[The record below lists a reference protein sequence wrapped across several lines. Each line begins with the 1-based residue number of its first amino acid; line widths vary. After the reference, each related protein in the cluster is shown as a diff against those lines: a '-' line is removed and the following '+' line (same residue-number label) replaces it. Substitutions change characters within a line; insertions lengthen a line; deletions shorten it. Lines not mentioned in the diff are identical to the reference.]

1 MSNLIREESKH
12 TAAPGDTGAPE
23 AQKNI
28 EPHSVSGKMP
38 NDAMQHSVGAISPT
52 KVFVVHGH
60 DKVILNP
67 IARFLER
74 LGLEPIFLSQQPQA
88 GRTIIEKFADFAPAV
103 GFAVVVLTPS
113 DLGGPAAVPA
123 QAARARQ
130 NVIFELGYFAK
141 LGRGRACLLRKG
153 EVEIPSDLYGVV
165 YTDMDAAEG
174 WKRKLARD
182 LKAAGFGFDP
192 LLLAETTSPRV
203 SIEVPREPATAAVAT
218 DSVEGDDAIVDLF
231 ADLGTENIDDGA
243 AYDSATLTLRQTADN
258 LQEIVTERRNLLANL
273 ALMERRIDRTQQE
286 TARILGGSIKG

>member
-1 MSNLIREESKH
+1 
-12 TAAPGDTGAPE
+12 
-23 AQKNI
+23 
-28 EPHSVSGKMP
+28 MP
-38 NDAMQHSVGAISPT
+38 NDAVQRTVGGIPPT

-67 IARFLER
+67 VARFLER
-74 LGLEPIFLSQQPQA
+74 LGLEPIFLSRQPHA

-103 GFAVVVLTPS
+103 RFAVVILTPS

-130 NVIFELGYFAK
+130 NVIFELGYFAAK

-165 YTDMDAAEG
+165 YTDMDVAEG

-182 LKAAGFGFDP
+182 LKAAGFDFDP

-203 SIEVPREPATAAVAT
+203 SIEVPRGPATAAVAT
-218 DSVEGDDAIVDLF
+218 DSLEGDDAIMDLF
-231 ADLGTENIDDGA
+231 ADLGTENFDDGA
-243 AYDSATLTLRQTADN
+243 AYDSATLSLRQTGDN

-286 TARILGGSIKG
+286 TARILGGLIKG